1 MKAILKV
8 NANTTGSADKDDFGS
23 PRKGIKP
30 VLTAHVI
37 LINIAFEPGICARLR
52 YRTKRENFFGIIET
66 LYAIPNKVAKNTQKN
81 TSVLTVNART
91 KETSAAAALITIKM
105 I

>member
-1 MKAILKV
+1 MLKV
-8 NANTTGSADKDDFGS
+8 NANTTGSADKDDVAV

-37 LINIAFEPGICARLR
+37 LINIAFEPGICAKLR
-52 YRTKRENFFGIIET
+52 YRIRRENLFGIIET

-81 TSVLTVNART
+81 TSMLTVNART
-91 KETSAAAALITIKM
+91 KEVIAAVILRTIKKV
-105 I
+105 